1 MIQIGVWKNQIGAN
15 SNQIYRMS
23 EWSKRSSYVT
33 KSEHNWIT
41 QFLNLSN
48 LLTSD
53 KFNKIKQSDNFAKVV
68 FMLQLN

>member
-23 EWSKRSSYVT
+23 EWSNRSSYVT

-53 KFNKIKQSDNFAKVV
+53 KV
-68 FMLQLN
+68 